1 LEEHDHPSNHQ
12 LGEEGMNMAD
22 IHMVE
27 VEGMDVVDERSSN
40 QQSKDEGTD
49 MVEQCPEVVTP

>member
-12 LGEEGMNMAD
+12 LGEEGMNMAG

-49 MVEQCPEVVTP
+49 MVEQRLEVVTP

>member
-49 MVEQCPEVVTP
+49 MVEQRPEVVTP